1 MRLHSNY
8 TMIEPIDFFVGIT
21 DGQTSIEAIHVKLEH
36 KMPFR
41 HFYDMMTFLNT
52 DTAQFVSDINAS
64 KLGSDAFNRVLRKV
78 QHLSTILTTAE
89 VLIDANFENYGVD
102 VDYEDVGIPVPYE
115 NPVLFVNFFGNI
127 HKKIYSDDFNT
138 VLYDLLVCA
147 SG

>member
-1 MRLHSNY
+1 
-8 TMIEPIDFFVGIT
+8 MIEPIDFFVGIT
-21 DGQTSIEAIHVKLEH
+21 DGQTSIEAIHIKLEH

-41 HFYDMMTFLNT
+41 HFNDMMTFLNT
-52 DTAQFVSDINAS
+52 DTAEFVSDINSS
-64 KLGSDAFNRVLRKV
+64 KLGSDAFNRVIEKV

-115 NPVLFVNFFGNI
+115 NPVLVVNFFGNN
-127 HKKIYSDDFNT
+127 HKRIYSDDFNT